1 MTVILSGPEA
11 RILGSLVEKAATTPD
26 NYPLSTNALRAAC
39 NQISNREPVV
49 DYDDRLIDAVM
60 LDLRQRGLARTVHQ
74 AGSRVSKHRH
84 VLDEAL
90 GLAPDELA
98 VLAVLLLRGPQTVA
112 ELTSRTERYAGGP
125 HGMAGVEAVIG
136 RLATP
141 GADGG
146 LALAARLP
154 RRVGERE
161 ARVTHLLYDPEE
173 APAGVRAL
181 LGDAATGPVTP
192 LMATGHAAHPP
203 AAPAAPPAPHA
214 PAPAAPSAPGA
225 FVSASAPASRSVAP
239 AGAPAP
245 AVPAPAAPAPAAPA
259 PAAPAPAGPAA
270 GAGPAGP
277 PLAGAPSAAVGPP
290 TAVGAPSA
298 AGVPPVAE
306 RRDPVP
312 PSAAG
317 DGPGQQSAGGA
328 LAREVLELR
337 RRVETLEAAFAQ
349 QEEKLNRLVEE
360 LGG

>member
-84 VLDEAL
+84 VLHEAL
-90 GLAPDELA
+90 GLAPDALA

-125 HGMAGVEAVIG
+125 VGAAGVEAVIG

-146 LALAARLP
+146 LPLVARLP

-161 ARVTHLLYDPEE
+161 P
-173 APAGVRAL
+173 
-181 LGDAATGPVTP
+181 
-192 LMATGHAAHPP
+192 
-203 AAPAAPPAPHA
+203 APPTSCTTRRRLR
-214 PAPAAPSAPGA
+214 PAP
-225 FVSASAPASRSVAP
+225 
-239 AGAPAP
+239 
-245 AVPAPAAPAPAAPA
+245 
-259 PAAPAPAGPAA
+259 GPCWAT
-270 GAGPAGP
+270 
-277 PLAGAPSAAVGPP
+277 PP
-290 TAVGAPSA
+290 TAPWCRSWRADT
-298 AGVPPVAE
+298 PPT
-306 RRDPVP
+306 
-312 PSAAG
+312 
-317 DGPGQQSAGGA
+317 
-328 LAREVLELR
+328 R
-337 RRVETLEAAFAQ
+337 RRW
-349 QEEKLNRLVEE
+349 
-360 LGG
+360 

>member
-39 NQISNREPVV
+39 NQISNREPVA

-90 GLAPDELA
+90 GLASDELA

-112 ELTSRTERYAGGP
+112 ELASRTERYAGGP
-125 HGMAGVEAVIG
+125 AGMSGVEAVIG

-146 LALAARLP
+146 LPLVARLP

-161 ARVTHLLYDPEE
+161 PRVTHLLYDPEE
-173 APAGVRAL
+173 APAGIRAL
-181 LGDAATGPVTP
+181 LGDAADSPVTP
-192 LMATGHAAHPP
+192 LMATGHGPQPGHPP
-203 AAPAAPPAPHA
+203 AAAPTAPAVPHT

-225 FVSASAPASRSVAP
+225 FVSASAPASRAVAP
-239 AGAPAP
+239 ANEPPASPPASPAGSPLAVFGPAAARVAP
-245 AVPAPAAPAPAAPA
+245 AV
-259 PAAPAPAGPAA
+259 
-270 GAGPAGP
+270 
-277 PLAGAPSAAVGPP
+277 
-290 TAVGAPSA
+290 
-298 AGVPPVAE
+298 E
-306 RRDPVP
+306 RRAPLSPADT
-312 PSAAG
+312 G
-317 DGPGQQSAGGA
+317 DGPGLQNTGGA
-328 LAREVLELR
+328 MAREVLDLR
-337 RRVETLEAAFAQ
+337 RRVETLEAAFAD
-349 QEEKLNRLVEE
+349 QEARLNRLVEE

>member
-39 NQISNREPVV
+39 NQISNREPVA

-90 GLAPDELA
+90 GLASDELA

-112 ELTSRTERYAGGP
+112 ELASRTDRYAGGP
-125 HGMAGVEAVIG
+125 AGMSGVEAVIN

-146 LALAARLP
+146 LPLVARLP

-161 ARVTHLLYDPEE
+161 LRITHLLYDPEE
-173 APAGVRAL
+173 APAGIRAL
-181 LGDAATGPVTP
+181 LGDAADSPVTP
-192 LMATGHAAHPP
+192 LMATGHGPQPGYPPP
-203 AAPAAPPAPHA
+203 AAATA
-214 PAPAAPSAPGA
+214 PAVPHVPTPAAPSAPGA
-225 FVSASAPASRSVAP
+225 FASASAPASRAVAP
-239 AGAPAP
+239 PGAPASSPP
-245 AVPAPAAPAPAAPA
+245 AV
-259 PAAPAPAGPAA
+259 
-270 GAGPAGP
+270 
-277 PLAGAPSAAVGPP
+277 VGPP
-290 TAVGAPSA
+290 TAVGGGADAVRVAPTT
-298 AGVPPVAE
+298 E

-312 PSAAG
+312 PAATG
-317 DGPGQQSAGGA
+317 DASGLQNTGGA

-337 RRVETLEAAFAQ
+337 RRVETLEAAFAD
-349 QEEKLNRLVEE
+349 QEARLNRLVEE

>member
-39 NQISNREPVV
+39 NQISNREPVA

-90 GLAPDELA
+90 GLASDELA

-112 ELTSRTERYAGGP
+112 ELASRTERYAGGP
-125 HGMAGVEAVIG
+125 AGMSGVEAVIG

-146 LALAARLP
+146 LPLVARLP

-161 ARVTHLLYDPEE
+161 PRVTHLLYDPEE

-181 LGDAATGPVTP
+181 LGDAADSPVIP
-192 LMATGHAAHPP
+192 LMATGHGPQPGHPP
-203 AAPAAPPAPHA
+203 VVAAPTAPHT

-225 FVSASAPASRSVAP
+225 FVSASAPASRAVASASAP
-239 AGAPAP
+239 AASPAASPPAVVGRPTTVGGGSDAARMAP
-245 AVPAPAAPAPAAPA
+245 AV
-259 PAAPAPAGPAA
+259 
-270 GAGPAGP
+270 
-277 PLAGAPSAAVGPP
+277 
-290 TAVGAPSA
+290 
-298 AGVPPVAE
+298 E
-306 RRDPVP
+306 RRDPASPAVT
-312 PSAAG
+312 G
-317 DGPGQQSAGGA
+317 DGPGLQNSGGA

-337 RRVETLEAAFAQ
+337 RRVETLEAAFAD
-349 QEEKLNRLVEE
+349 QEARLNRLVEE

>member
-125 HGMAGVEAVIG
+125 VGPAGVEAVIG

-141 GADGG
+141 GADDG
-146 LALAARLP
+146 LPLVARLP

-161 ARVTHLLYDPEE
+161 ARVAHLLYDPEE

-181 LGDAATGPVTP
+181 LGDADGPVIP

-203 AAPAAPPAPHA
+203 AVAAVPETPHPPAPA
-214 PAPAAPSAPGA
+214 TPPAPGA
-225 FVSASAPASRSVAP
+225 FVSASAPASRAVASAGAP
-239 AGAPAP
+239 PAPATPGAGAPVAAPPVARVPTAAPQGAGAPADARP
-245 AVPAPAAPAPAAPA
+245 
-259 PAAPAPAGPAA
+259 
-270 GAGPAGP
+270 
-277 PLAGAPSAAVGPP
+277 AAVGPL
-290 TAVGAPSA
+290 TATGGRSA

-306 RRDPVP
+306 RHDPVSP
-312 PSAAG
+312 GVTG
-317 DGPGQQSAGGA
+317 DGPGHQNPGGGA
-328 LAREVLELR
+328 LAREVVELR
-337 RRVETLEAAFAQ
+337 RRVETLETAFAE
-349 QEEKLNRLVEE
+349 QEARLNRLVEE

>member
-1 MTVILSGPEA
+1 MHLELRYCAAVTVILSGPEA

-49 DYDDRLIDAVM
+49 DYDDRLVDAVM

-90 GLAPDELA
+90 GLAADELA

-112 ELTSRTERYAGGP
+112 ELTSRTDRYAGGP
-125 HGMAGVEAVIG
+125 AGAAGVEAVVG
-136 RLATP
+136 RLA
-141 GADGG
+141 GARDDGG
-146 LALAARLP
+146 PPLVARLP

-161 ARVTHLLYDPEE
+161 PRITHLLYDPEE

-181 LGDAATGPVTP
+181 LGEAADGPVVP
-192 LMATGHAAHPP
+192 LMASGHAAHPP
-203 AAPAAPPAPHA
+203 AAAPSPAPHA

-225 FVSASAPASRSVAP
+225 FVSASAPASRAVAS
-239 AGAPAP
+239 AGAPPAPPAP
-245 AVPAPAAPAPAAPA
+245 AVE
-259 PAAPAPAGPAA
+259 
-270 GAGPAGP
+270 P
-277 PLAGAPSAAVGPP
+277 PDLVTQAV
-290 TAVGAPSA
+290 T
-298 AGVPPVAE
+298 
-306 RRDPVP
+306 
-312 PSAAG
+312 G
-317 DGPGQQSAGGA
+317 DAPGQQKAGGGDA

-337 RRVETLEAAFAQ
+337 RRVETLEAAFAE
-349 QEEKLNRLVEE
+349 QEARLNRLVEE